1 MRILFTMLNFPPS
14 NFGGISSCMYP
25 VIKELGYEKNIEVKI
40 LTTNYKI
47 SKNISINTNCWTL
60 FNGISVNY
68 IKAKNPYFSLNY
80 IIEGFRQIKK
90 NDQVYLNSLFFFPTL
105 LFLIIS
111 VIYGKKIYL
120 TPHGELFDFALKN
133 KFWKK
138 APYLMFVK
146 FFSRR
151 VSFIATSD
159 QEALAIKYHFS
170 KSKVIIITNFFELQV
185 PLNMKK
191 LNKLI
196 FLGRICNIKKIE
208 NLIIACSISKYFLS
222 KKYKFLIAGPTDDE
236 YLKYDTML
244 RKLVVT
250 FNLEKNIKFLG
261 ELNSPQKEELLSQ
274 SKALFVVSESEN
286 FSNVV
291 VESIA
296 QGTPVVASKGTPWTA
311 LVDRNAG
318 FWIDN
323 SPELIAQKMD
333 EIILMD
339 NDKYE
344 IMCENSIS
352 FSKEFSKLKIL
363 PKWLETIKN
372 NYV

>member
-1 MRILFTMLNFPPS
+1 
-14 NFGGISSCMYP
+14 
-25 VIKELGYEKNIEVKI
+25 
-40 LTTNYKI
+40 
-47 SKNISINTNCWTL
+47 
-60 FNGISVNY
+60 
-68 IKAKNPYFSLNY
+68 
-80 IIEGFRQIKK
+80 
-90 NDQVYLNSLFFFPTL
+90 
-105 LFLIIS
+105 
-111 VIYGKKIYL
+111 
-120 TPHGELFDFALKN
+120 LK
-133 KFWKK
+133 
-138 APYLMFVK
+138 
-146 FFSRR
+146 
-151 VSFIATSD
+151 
-159 QEALAIKYHFS
+159 
-170 KSKVIIITNFFELQV
+170 
-185 PLNMKK
+185 MKK
-191 LNKLI
+191 LNQFI

-236 YLKYDTML
+236 YLKYETML

-274 SKALFVVSESEN
+274 SKASFVVSESEN

-323 SPELIAQKMD
+323 SPESIAQKMD

>member
-14 NFGGISSCMYP
+14 NFGGIASCMYP

-47 SKNISINTNCWTL
+47 SNNISVKTNCWTL

-68 IKAKNPYFSLNY
+68 IRAKNPYFSLNY

-120 TPHGELFDFALKN
+120 TPHGELFNFALKN

-146 FFSRR
+146 FFSKR
-151 VSFIATSD
+151 VSFIATSG
-159 QEALAIKYHFS
+159 QEAQEVKHHFS
-170 KSKVIIITNFFELQV
+170 KSKVVVIPNFFELQV
-185 PLNMKK
+185 PLKMKK
-191 LNKLI
+191 LNQFM

-222 KKYKFLIAGPTDDE
+222 KKYKFLIVGPTDDE
-236 YLKYDTML
+236 YLKYETIL
-244 RKLVVT
+244 RKLVIT

-274 SKALFVVSESEN
+274 SKVSFVVSESEN

-296 QGTPVVASKGTPWTA
+296 QGTPVVASKGTPWEI
-311 LVDRNAG
+311 LIDRNAG

-323 SPELIAQKMD
+323 SPDLIAQKMD

-339 NDKYE
+339 SDKYK
-344 IMCENSIS
+344 IMRENSIFLS
-352 FSKEFSKLKIL
+352 QEFTKAKIL

-372 NYV
+372 YYV